1 MTQKS
6 NATKGFDI
14 SKYQTVTS
22 NEKVTV
28 RIAETGDEFEV
39 TVKPMSWSKRNQLI
53 SRCLKFSSNGGTN
66 FEADVYVRESL
77 KEMIIDAPWGRTTE
91 AFLISIDQR
100 LGTALEILVPQAFS
114 GDSNDGG
121 GIDSI
126 KKE

>member
-1 MTQKS
+1 MAQKS
-6 NATKGFDI
+6 NTTKGFDI

-22 NEKVTV
+22 DERVTV
-28 RIAETGDEFEV
+28 RIEETGDEFEV
-39 TVKPMSWSKRNQLI
+39 TIKPMSWSKRNQLI
-53 SRCLKFSSNGGTN
+53 SRCLKFTSNGGTN

-91 AFLISIDQR
+91 AFLMSIDQR
-100 LGTALEILVPQAFS
+100 LGSALETLVPQAFS
-114 GDSNDGG
+114 GDSNKEG

>member
-1 MTQKS
+1 MVEQSTA
-6 NATKGFDI
+6 NAFDV
-14 SKYQTVTS
+14 SKYQTVTTD
-22 NEKVTV
+22 EKVTV
-28 RIAETGDEFEV
+28 SIDGTGDTFEV